1 MGCKQGIQEEG
12 EKDMKPNTSNKIPRR
27 EVEVLLD
34 IAVRH
39 GYAKALDDVEKMIVD
54 CIVHKALD
62 PTYKKE
68 INHVLQHLKQSLA
81 KLKESK

>member
-1 MGCKQGIQEEG
+1 MTNVNEKIAFKQ
-12 EKDMKPNTSNKIPRR
+12 
-27 EVEVLLD
+27 
-34 IAVRH
+34 
-39 GYAKALDDVEKMIVD
+39 GYAKCKADVEKMIVD

-81 KLKESK
+81 KLKEKKA